1 MVANDSRGPA
11 EGDGPRDRR
20 ARLTASP
27 LDRAVPDA
35 GDPDPRDLPDVSAR
49 HRPVSAGT
57 EDTESSS
64 PGRGVTPGGP
74 APSDTE
80 QPLFVWPDDPSAARP
95 APDPIWRFPGGS
107 EGAPAGGP
115 VVEFGAEAAEEPI
128 VRVPGG
134 SEGAPT

>member
-80 QPLFVWPDDPSAARP
+80 QPLFVWPDDPSAARRSEERRVGKECRCRR
-95 APDPIWRFPGGS
+95 APHQDKEDERG
-107 EGAPAGGP
+107 
-115 VVEFGAEAAEEPI
+115 
-128 VRVPGG
+128 
-134 SEGAPT
+134 